1 MKGEVKAMSKV
12 DQQESAVP
20 NPPEGAAAP
29 QMPRIRWVTDG
40 LKSSYANF
48 ANANSTREE
57 VVLNFGVNNSW
68 DRAQPEMAIELSH
81 RIMLSPF
88 AAKRLSTMLAQLIAE
103 YEQRYGQL
111 N

>member
-1 MKGEVKAMSKV
+1 MTKV
-12 DQQESAVP
+12 DRQDNAVQ
-20 NPPEGAAAP
+20 NPSEGAATP
-29 QMPRIRWVTDG
+29 QTPRIKWQAEG

-68 DRAQPEMAIELSH
+68 DRAQSEVAIELSH

-88 AAKRLSTMLAQLIAE
+88 AAKRLSTMLTQLIAE
-103 YEQRYGQL
+103 YEQRYGELQ
-111 N
+111 

>member
-1 MKGEVKAMSKV
+1 MNKA
-12 DQQESAVP
+12 DRQENAVQTP
-20 NPPEGAAAP
+20 AEGAAAP

>member
-1 MKGEVKAMSKV
+1 MTKV
-12 DQQESAVP
+12 DRQENAVQSQS
-20 NPPEGAAAP
+20 EEAVAP
-29 QMPRIRWVTDG
+29 QMPRIKWQTEG

-68 DRAQPEMAIELSH
+68 DRAQPEVAIELSH

-103 YEQRYGQL
+103 YEQRYGEL
-111 N
+111 H

>member
-1 MKGEVKAMSKV
+1 MSKV
-12 DQQESAVP
+12 DQQENAAPSL
-20 NPPEGAAAP
+20 PEGAAAP

>member
-1 MKGEVKAMSKV
+1 MNKA
-12 DQQESAVP
+12 DRQENDIQSAT
-20 NPPEGAAAP
+20 EGAATP
-29 QMPRIRWVTDG
+29 QVPRIKWVTDN

-68 DRAQPEMAIELSH
+68 DRAQAEVAIDLSH

-103 YEQRYGQL
+103 YEQRYGEL
-111 N
+111 R

>member
-1 MKGEVKAMSKV
+1 MSKV
-12 DQQESAVP
+12 DRQDNAIQNDA
-20 NPPEGAAAP
+20 EGAAAP
-29 QMPRIRWVTDG
+29 QMPRIKWLTDG

-68 DRAQPEMAIELSH
+68 DRAQPEVAIELSH

-88 AAKRLSTMLAQLIAE
+88 AAKRLSTMLAQLLAE
-103 YEQRYGQL
+103 YEQRYGEL

>member
-1 MKGEVKAMSKV
+1 MNRSDK
-12 DQQESAVP
+12 QENAVP
-20 NPPEGAAAP
+20 APAEGAAP
-29 QMPRIRWVTDG
+29 QMPRIRWDTEG

-68 DRAQPEMAIELSH
+68 DRAQSEITIELSH

-103 YEQRYGQL
+103 YEQRCGEL
-111 N
+111 T

>member
-1 MKGEVKAMSKV
+1 MTKV
-12 DQQESAVP
+12 DRQENAVESQT
-20 NPPEGAAAP
+20 EGAGAP
-29 QMPRIRWVTDG
+29 QMPRIKWQTEG

-68 DRAQPEMAIELSH
+68 DRAQPEVAIELSH

-103 YEQRYGQL
+103 YEQRYGEL
-111 N
+111 H

>member
-1 MKGEVKAMSKV
+1 MTKI
-12 DQQESAVP
+12 DQQNAVQSP
-20 NPPEGAAAP
+20 AEGAAAP
-29 QMPRIRWVTDG
+29 QMPRIKWQTEG

-68 DRAQPEMAIELSH
+68 DRAQPEVAIELSH

-88 AAKRLSTMLAQLIAE
+88 AAKRLSTMLVQLISE
-103 YEQRYGQL
+103 YEQRYGEL
-111 N
+111 K

>member
-1 MKGEVKAMSKV
+1 MNNAA
-12 DQQESAVP
+12 DRQENAVQ
-20 NPPEGAAAP
+20 NPAEGVALP
-29 QMPRIRWVTDG
+29 PTPRVRWVTDH

-68 DRAQPEMAIELSH
+68 DRAQAEVAIELSH

-103 YEQRYGQL
+103 YEQRYGEL

>member
-1 MKGEVKAMSKV
+1 MAKAP
-12 DQQESAVP
+12 E
-20 NPPEGAAAP
+20 EGAKPAEP
-29 QMPRIRWVTDG
+29 NMPKVKWDTQG
-40 LKSSYANF
+40 LKSTYCNF
-48 ANANSTREE
+48 VNATSTREE

>member
-1 MKGEVKAMSKV
+1 MSKV
-12 DQQESAVP
+12 DQQESAAP
-20 NPPEGAAAP
+20 NLPEGVAVP
-29 QMPRIRWVTDG
+29 QMPRIRWVTDD

-57 VVLNFGVNNSW
+57 VVLNFGLNNSW
-68 DRAQPEMAIELSH
+68 DRAQQEIAIELSH

-88 AAKRLSTMLAQLIAE
+88 AAKRLSAMLAQLIAE

-111 N
+111 D

>member
-1 MKGEVKAMSKV
+1 MNKA
-12 DQQESAVP
+12 DRQENAVQ
-20 NPPEGAAAP
+20 NPAEEAATP

-48 ANANSTREE
+48 ANANTTREE